1 MGSNDENVV
10 LGEVSEGACEACEAE
25 GEVSGG
31 SCTDDRAAEIMR
43 LKGELFCARAGIPAE
58 ISGDIIAAAAAG
70 LSGEFSEAQLQE
82 AVKSAFERISGAI
95 EKSAAGRRIR
105 TGVKSDKGRGVSDE
119 ALRRAFGIRG

>member
-10 LGEVSEGACEACEAE
+10 LGEVSEGACEPCEAE

-31 SCTDDRAAEIMR
+31 DDMAAEIMR

-82 AVKSAFERISGAI
+82 AVKAAFERISGAI
-95 EKSAAGRRIR
+95 EKSTAGRRIR
-105 TGVKSDKGRGVSDE
+105 TGVKSDKGGRVSDE